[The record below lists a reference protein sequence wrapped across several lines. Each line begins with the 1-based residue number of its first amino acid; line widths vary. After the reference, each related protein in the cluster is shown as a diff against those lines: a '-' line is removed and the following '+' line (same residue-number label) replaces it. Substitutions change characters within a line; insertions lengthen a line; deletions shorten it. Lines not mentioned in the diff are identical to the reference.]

1 MAKKKQKK
9 NKVVEYAKLEHKV
22 AALWTR
28 VSTERQENENYSLD
42 NQKKICKEFAET
54 NGITI
59 KREFGGKHES
69 AKSEGTMYKEMIAEV
84 AKDREINIILVYSF
98 DRFSRAGMEAMMTK
112 AYLKAKGIYV
122 VSATQRTDPDS
133 AAGTFME
140 NIIFLFNQFENE
152 LRRDKAV
159 MGMTECIKRGEW
171 YGKPPLGYDHKKEGK
186 THIHTVNEI
195 GRKLRNAWIWK
206 ANEGAS
212 DMEIVR
218 RLRALGVNTN
228 RKHLN
233 KILLNKFYCGWIV
246 NSLLD
251 YQPIRGKQEVL
262 IDEDTWNRA
271 NGLSRAGYEQQEVT
285 ENFPLKRH
293 VRCADCGGYIT
304 GYTVKAKGKDY
315 YKCNKIGCKCNR
327 STAIMHN
334 LYIDLLNTYQI
345 PTEFVPVLSKVLNK
359 VFNDYNGHKSTMR
372 SDLKKRKAEITNK
385 IEKVQVR
392 LGLGEISDAVYQTTI
407 RTLNKDLAEIERGL
421 VEADKNLSNL
431 QKFIDQ
437 VIAMS
442 CNLGTL
448 WKDGDFAS
456 RQKLQNLVFP
466 SGIYFDKNTDDYR
479 TETENEVFKT
489 FRLFS
494 SSCKDGKEK
503 VTSEITHLSPLVG
516 ARRLELPTPCTPC
529 KCASQLRHAPKSECK
544 DTTFY
549 DTSKTFF

>member
-1 MAKKKQKK
+1 MIKA
-9 NKVVEYAKLEHKV
+9 
-22 AALWTR
+22 
-28 VSTERQENENYSLD
+28 VS
-42 NQKKICKEFAET
+42 
-54 NGITI
+54 
-59 KREFGGKHES
+59 
-69 AKSEGTMYKEMIAEV
+69 
-84 AKDREINIILVYSF
+84 KDKEINIILVYSF
-98 DRFSRAGMEAMMTK
+98 DRFSRAGIEAMVTK

-171 YGKPPLGYDHKKEGK
+171 YGKPPLGYDHEKIGK
-186 THIHTVNEI
+186 THYHKVNDI

-218 RLRALGVNTN
+218 RLRALGINVD

-251 YQPIRGKQEVL
+251 YEPIRGKQEVL

-293 VRCADCGGYIT
+293 IKCAECGGYIT

-315 YKCNKIGCKCNR
+315 YKCNTRGCKCNR
-327 STAIMHN
+327 SSTIMHN
-334 LYIDLLNTYQI
+334 LYKELLNTYQI
-345 PTEFVPVLSKVLNK
+345 PTAFVPVLSKVLHK
-359 VFNDYNGHKSTMR
+359 VFDDFNCNKSTMR
-372 SDLKKRKAEITNK
+372 KDLKKRQSEVKNN

-392 LGLGEISDAVYQTTI
+392 YGLGEISDSVYQTTY
-407 RTLNKDLAEIERGL
+407 RKLNKDLAEIERGL
-421 VEADKNLSNL
+421 EESNKNLSNL
-431 QKFIDQ
+431 QKYIDEA
-437 VIAMS
+437 IAMS
-442 CNLGTL
+442 CQLGTL
-448 WKDGDFAS
+448 WQNGDFSS
-456 RQKLQNLVFP
+456 RQKLQNLLFP
-466 SGIYFDKNTDDYR
+466 NGIYFDKNTDNYR

-494 SSCKDGKEK
+494 VSCENGKEK
-503 VTSEITHLSPLVG
+503 ATSEFLRLSPKVG
-516 ARRLELPTPCTPC
+516 SADELSNFISDFE
-529 KCASQLRHAPKSECK
+529 KVVLFIKANN
-544 DTTFY
+544 Y
-549 DTSKTFF
+549 

>member
-1 MAKKKQKK
+1 MAKKKQKS
-9 NKVVEYAKLEHKV
+9 KVVEYAKLEHKV

-28 VSTERQENENYSLD
+28 VSTERQENENCSLD
-42 NQKKICKEFAET
+42 NQMKICKEYAET
-54 NGITI
+54 HGITI

-69 AKSEGTMYKEMIAEV
+69 AKEEGKMYKEMIAEV
-84 AKDREINIILVYSF
+84 AKDKEINIIMVYSF
-98 DRFSRAGMEAMMTK
+98 DRFSRAGLEAMVTK

-122 VSATQRTDPDS
+122 VSVTQPIDKDS
-133 AAGTFME
+133 KIGEFME

-152 LRRDKAV
+152 LRRDKAI
-159 MGMTECIKRGEW
+159 MGMKKCIERGEW
-171 YGKPPLGYDHKKEGK
+171 YGKPPLGYDHKKVGK
-186 THIHTVNEI
+186 KHIHTVNET

-233 KILLNKFYCGWIV
+233 KILQNKFYCGWIV

-251 YQPIRGKQEVL
+251 YEPIKGTQEVL

-271 NGLSRAGYEQQEVT
+271 NGLTRAGYEQQEVT
-285 ENFPLKRH
+285 EEFPLKRH

-327 STAIMHN
+327 STTIMHN
-334 LYIDLLNTYQI
+334 LYKELLDTYQI
-345 PTEFVPVLSKVLNK
+345 PTEFVPVLSKVLHK
-359 VFNDYNGHKSTMR
+359 VFNDYNSHKSTMR
-372 SDLKKRKAEITNK
+372 SDLKKRKSETTNK

-392 LGLGEISDAVYQTTI
+392 YGLGEITEAVYQTTI
-407 RTLNKDLAEIERGL
+407 RTLNKELAEIECGL
-421 VEADKNLSNL
+421 EEADKNLSNL
-431 QKFIDQ
+431 QKFIDEI
-437 VIAMS
+437 IAMS
-442 CNLGTL
+442 CKLGTL
-448 WKDGDFAS
+448 WQNGDFAS
-456 RQKLQNLVFP
+456 RQKLQKLLFP
-466 SGIYFDKNTDDYR
+466 SGIYFDKNSDDYR

-494 SSCKDGKEK
+494 ASCKEGKEK
-503 VTSEITHLSPLVG
+503 ATSEFIRLSPKVG
-516 ARRLELPTPCTPC
+516 MRL
-529 KCASQLRHAPKSECK
+529 
-544 DTTFY
+544 F
-549 DTSKTFF
+549 

>member
-1 MAKKKQKK
+1 MAKKRQK

-28 VSTERQENENYSLD
+28 VSTERQENENYSLE
-42 NQKKICKEFAET
+42 NQKKICKEFAKA
-54 NGITI
+54 NGIII

-69 AKSEGTMYKEMIAEV
+69 AKDEGKMYKEMIAEV
-84 AKDREINIILVYSF
+84 AKDKEINIILVYSF
-98 DRFSRAGMEAMMTK
+98 DRFSRAGEEAIFTK
-112 AYLKAKGIYV
+112 QYLKAKGIYV
-122 VSATQRTDPDS
+122 VSATQLTDPDS
-133 AAGTFME
+133 AAGKFME

-159 MGMTECIKRGEW
+159 MGMRECIKRGEW

-186 THIHTVNEI
+186 THIHTINEI

-212 DMEIVR
+212 DMEIVK
-218 RLRALGVNTN
+218 RLRAMGVNTN

-233 KILLNKFYCGWIV
+233 KILQNKFYCGWIV

-251 YQPIRGKQEVL
+251 YEPVKGKQEVL

-271 NGLSRAGYEQQEVT
+271 NGLTRAGYEQQEVT

-327 STAIMHN
+327 STTIMHN
-334 LYIDLLNTYQI
+334 LYIELLNTYQI

-359 VFNDYNGHKSTMR
+359 VFNDYNGHKSTMLK
-372 SDLKKRKAEITNK
+372 DLKKRHTEIQK
-385 IEKVQVR
+385 EIEDVDVR
-392 LGLGEISDAVYQTTI
+392 WGRGIISESVYHTTS
-407 RTLNKDLAEIERGL
+407 RKLNKDLAEIESGL
-421 VEADKNLSNL
+421 AEADKNLSNL

-437 VIAMS
+437 AIAMS
-442 CNLGTL
+442 CNLCTL
-448 WKDGDFAS
+448 WKNGDFAS
-456 RQKLQNLVFP
+456 RQKLQNLLFP

-494 SSCKDGKEK
+494 STCKDGKEK
-503 VTSEITHLSPLVG
+503 ATTDINRLSPLVG
-516 ARRLELPTPCTPC
+516 MRRLERPTP
-529 KCASQLRHAPKSECK
+529 
-544 DTTFY
+544 
-549 DTSKTFF
+549 TSRT